1 MREYLPD
8 GFKNGRRRTV
18 YRISVQNALTE
29 ISVDN
34 ITTSIKFMGGGSDE
48 VRYVYD
54 INHL

>member
-8 GFKNGRRRTV
+8 GFKNGSRRTV